1 MATIMEKDVLIE
13 YVAGTMID
21 IRKIGTDKDRMKLKL
36 MRSEIYSV
44 TAEKIDFEKTANKIK
59 KIREKYELD
68 STGKGRNM
76 LSIDNTVKLKELK
89 LFEKVAFEFHNG
101 WTDLIYEL
109 GKDITELCE
118 LTNCELP
125 MIQQVKTK
133 FGTLRFYYNTLNS
146 QYPEIVVKSIRALV
160 SIAEIK
166 SAEICEYCGKY
177 GELRTTGLWF
187 TSCDE
192 HKGNSITE
200 KKYKELIAKKEA
212 EKLAPEYS
220 I

>member
-1 MATIMEKDVLIE
+1 MENELTNEEKLVEAKIYWLKKKS
-13 YVAGTMID
+13 MIND
-21 IRKIGTDKDRMKLKL
+21 
-36 MRSEIYSV
+36 EN
-44 TAEKIDFEKTANKIK
+44 ANKLN
-59 KIREKYELD
+59 ELEIFKD
-68 STGKGRNM
+68 
-76 LSIDNTVKLKELK
+76 
-89 LFEKVAFEFHNG
+89 KVAFEFHDG

-118 LTNCELP
+118 LTNCEVP
-125 MIQQVKTK
+125 MIQQIKTK

-146 QYPEIVVKSIRALV
+146 QYPEIVEKSIRALV

-177 GELRTTGLWF
+177 GELRITGLWF
-187 TSCDE
+187 TACDE

-212 EKLAPEYS
+212 EKLAPEYL